1 VGRRREHLDVL
12 DGVANRGAEHR
23 QLAAFH
29 IPDASDGIYIE
40 RVLSSAEVD
49 HYRRDGFLVLE
60 GFAPADACAAL
71 RQRAVEIVDGW
82 EPTAERT
89 IFATDPQERTSNR
102 EFLESAGSVWCFF
115 EEGAFDAAGELAQD
129 KALSINKIGHA
140 MHDLDAVFE
149 AFSYTP
155 ELAAVATDIGMAE
168 PLAIQ
173 SMYIFKQPHIG
184 GEVGCHQD
192 ATFLYTEPLSVT
204 GFWFA
209 IEDATVENGCLWA
222 QPGGH
227 RGPLRQRFE
236 RAATT
241 DEGDLTTFVPLD
253 DTPLPTPP
261 DQLVPI
267 EAAAGTLVV
276 LDGLLPHWSDVNRSP
291 VSRHAYSLHCID
303 GTARYPET
311 NWLQRPASMPARSL
325 LEGPGG

>member
-1 VGRRREHLDVL
+1 
-12 DGVANRGAEHR
+12 
-23 QLAAFH
+23 
-29 IPDASDGIYIE
+29 
-40 RVLSSAEVD
+40 VLSSAEVD
-49 HYRRDGFLVLE
+49 RYRRDGFLVLE
-60 GFAPADACAAL
+60 EFAPGDACAAL
-71 RQRAVEIVDGW
+71 RRRAVDIVDAW

-89 IFATDPQERTSNR
+89 IFTTDQQERTSNR
-102 EFLESAGSVWCFF
+102 EFLASGGSIWCFF
-115 EEGAFDAAGELAQD
+115 EEDAFDAAGELAQD

-140 MHDLDAVFE
+140 MHDLDPVFE
-149 AFSYTP
+149 EFSYTP

-184 GEVGCHQD
+184 GEVACHQD

-209 IEDATVENGCLWA
+209 VEDATVENGCLWA

-236 RAATT
+236 RFGSDDDGTR
-241 DEGDLTTFVPLD
+241 FVPLD
-253 DTPLPTPP
+253 DTPLPVPP

-291 VSRHAYSLHCID
+291 ASRHAYSLHCID
-303 GTARYPET
+303 GTTRYPAT
-311 NWLQRPASMPARSL
+311 NWLQRPPSMPLRSIVH
-325 LEGPGG
+325 GPGGARESKGASCRR